1 MQDSRFPFPWF
12 FFFKFPWKVASRSL
26 LAHCWTLVLSIS
38 LADWPRQQVEMKLIP
53 ELDSAVPLLLICNA
67 PQTLFQAE
75 LALML
80 LMFSF
85 LYFLMYNILQF
96 GTWTTYIR
104 GYSLGSEAQIVP
116 NCWSPDN
123 TFAHEANS
131 GHRAHSP
138 KTDNWE
144 FS

>member
-1 MQDSRFPFPWF
+1 MDHIYKRIQSD
-12 FFFKFPWKVASRSL
+12 
-26 LAHCWTLVLSIS
+26 VL
-38 LADWPRQQVEMKLIP
+38 Q
-53 ELDSAVPLLLICNA
+53 
-67 PQTLFQAE
+67 
-75 LALML
+75 
-80 LMFSF
+80 
-85 LYFLMYNILQF
+85 
-96 GTWTTYIR
+96 
-104 GYSLGSEAQIVP
+104 SLGSEAQIVP